1 MAKVFLIVALA
12 VLSLLAAT
20 TVVKADLDRNQAMAV
35 LKAKADECKKEVNA
49 KDSDVEELATR
60 NPASTKEGKCLRACL
75 MKKFDVMD
83 ENGKFVADVAEK
95 HAAKITNGS
104 ADAMKISREI
114 IDACANIEVSS
125 DHCEA
130 AEAYGKCFKDQAAAH
145 GINHDYEF

>member
-1 MAKVFLIVALA
+1 MAKLVHIFIVAVICILGAIVA
-12 VLSLLAAT
+12 VS
-20 TVVKADLDRNQAMAV
+20 ADLDRNQAVAV

-60 NPASTKEGKCLRACL
+60 KPASTKEGKCLRACL
-75 MKKFDVMD
+75 MKKFEVMD

-95 HAAKITNGS
+95 HAAKITDGS
-104 ADAMKISREI
+104 AERMKMAREI

-130 AEAYGKCFKDQAAAH
+130 AETYGKCFKDQAAAH
-145 GINHDYEF
+145 GINENYEF